1 MRRGNR
7 GVIVAKKKVIFSF
20 PPSLVEEPITYILVK
35 DYDLQVNILR
45 ATVRPRDRG
54 RMVVELKG
62 KKGNLDQ
69 AFEYLEEAGIQVDAL
84 VQEMRH
90 IPEQCVSCTAC
101 VPMCPT
107 GALTAD
113 QESRELVFDHKKCI
127 ICEACI
133 PACSYS
139 ALESQF

>member
-1 MRRGNR
+1 MGI
-7 GVIVAKKKVIFSF
+7 GVLIVAKKKVIFSF
-20 PPSLVEEPITYILVK
+20 PPALVEEPITYVLIK
-35 DYDLQVNILR
+35 EYDLQVNILR

-62 KKGNLDQ
+62 KKENLDK
-69 AFEYLEEAGIQVDAL
+69 AFEWLDDAGIQVDAL

-101 VPMCPT
+101 TPLCPT
-107 GALTAD
+107 GALSVD
-113 QESRELVFDHKKCI
+113 KNSRELVFDHTKCI

-133 PACSYS
+133 PACSYG

>member
-1 MRRGNR
+1 M
-7 GVIVAKKKVIFSF
+7 AKKKVIFSF

-35 DYDLQVNILR
+35 DYDLSVNILR

-62 KKGNLDQ
+62 KKANLDL

-90 IPEQCVSCTAC
+90 LPEKCVACTAC

-107 GALTAD
+107 GALSVD
-113 QESRELVFDHKKCI
+113 PQSRELVFDHTKCI

-133 PACSYS
+133 PSCSYG

>member
-1 MRRGNR
+1 M
-7 GVIVAKKKVIFSF
+7 AKKKVIFSF
-20 PPSLVEEPITYILVK
+20 PPSLVEEPITYVLIK
-35 DYDLQVNILR
+35 NYDLQVNILR

-62 KKGNLDQ
+62 KKENLNK
-69 AFEYLEEAGIQVDAL
+69 AFEYLEGAGIQVDAL

-90 IPEQCVSCTAC
+90 RPELCVSCTAC

-107 GALTAD
+107 GALSVNRET
-113 QESRELVFDHKKCI
+113 RELEFDHNKCI

-133 PACSYS
+133 PSCSYR